1 LAIGSNGTT
10 PGVKYS
16 ADAINWI
23 NVGLSFPTGTVLGP
37 IQFDGTSWCVFVGCN
52 VYRHDAYAGNIADST
67 TWTMTAATFAGS
79 SPTDVLYT
87 FPPPIVTG
95 GPPTVTLYIGETPN
109 GPTFTSPTRSTYE
122 LYQYVVMPSLVF
134 TATSIEG
141 DVPVYFLTS
150 TPPAGMSWDSASAT
164 LSGRSVQLGTFSVDV
179 YAQSTVGVS
188 KKTVT
193 FIVSQV
199 VVSHKT
205 PTAAAYT
212 AYQRAKVIAD
222 AATATVDNHAV
233 PFEVGPFLLNRPPNK
248 TSAPEVCCDPSVKID

>member
-1 LAIGSNGTT
+1 
-10 PGVKYS
+10 
-16 ADAINWI
+16 
-23 NVGLSFPTGTVLGP
+23 
-37 IQFDGTSWCVFVGCN
+37 
-52 VYRHDAYAGNIADST
+52 
-67 TWTMTAATFAGS
+67 
-79 SPTDVLYT
+79 
-87 FPPPIVTG
+87 
-95 GPPTVTLYIGETPN
+95 
-109 GPTFTSPTRSTYE
+109 
-122 LYQYVVMPSLVF
+122 
-134 TATSIEG
+134 
-141 DVPVYFLTS
+141 
-150 TPPAGMSWDSASAT
+150 
-164 LSGRSVQLGTFSVDV
+164 LGTFSVDI
-179 YAQSTVGVS
+179 YAQSKVGVS